1 MTFGEY
7 FKQTKGILVLH
18 KEENNFVSA
27 KPPSEEERGDEKE
40 HTHKKGNITT
50 AIGIVFGFCFMFALI
65 HVAVVCF
72 IIDAVPA
79 VELFKSLA
87 NIIVALCSIF

>member
-1 MTFGEY
+1 MKFGEY
-7 FKQTKGILVLH
+7 IKQTKGVFVFH
-18 KEENNFVSA
+18 NEENTFMSPEPTSKEEI
-27 KPPSEEERGDEKE
+27 GDEKE
-40 HTHKKGNITT
+40 HTRKKRNITT

-79 VELFKSLA
+79 VDLFKSLA
-87 NIIVALCSIF
+87 SIIVALCSIF